1 MEIKR
6 IDKSDLKWV
15 SELLGQSFAEDP
27 MFNFV
32 LGNQINNKRKMEWI
46 QGRSFIYACSHGEC
60 YATEDNSGVL
70 FMLSPAEVKVTFMK
84 MAKAGMLALPIK
96 LGMKTFFNFS
106 ELMGHVDKEHFAS
119 TNFDHYY
126 IMVMGVLPVKQGKG
140 IGKKLLNHALEIIDR
155 QNLTCYLETQNIDNV
170 AIYKKF
176 GIEIISNKKLPKGDL
191 QNWGMVRKQV
201 KGQLK
206 VAND

>member
-1 MEIKR
+1 
-6 IDKSDLKWV
+6 
-15 SELLGQSFAEDP
+15 
-27 MFNFV
+27 
-32 LGNQINNKRKMEWI
+32 
-46 QGRSFIYACSHGEC
+46 
-60 YATEDNSGVL
+60 
-70 FMLSPAEVKVTFMK
+70 
-84 MAKAGMLALPIK
+84 
-96 LGMKTFFNFS
+96 
-106 ELMGHVDKEHFAS
+106 
-119 TNFDHYY
+119 
-126 IMVMGVLPVKQGKG
+126 MGVLPVKQGKG

-176 GIEIISNKKLPKGDL
+176 GFEIISNKKLPKGDL